1 MVIEH
6 NSLVGD
12 AHKQYVQQGQMHF
25 ATHLRVLQM
34 VINKHLEAL
43 HGIIKMKQRQALL
56 NL

>member
-43 HGIIKMKQRQALL
+43 HGRIKMKQRQALL